1 MLVAVK
7 INQEWLRAEILFKL
21 GNMSDTM
28 AGLGL
33 DFLVKLVDI
42 GKVDVV
48 NIRCMRILEKCFP
61 TLPVQVV
68 TFLTSH
74 CPQPS
79 PGNIVLQALQVKLL
93 GVERHNEATKVIL
106 QQLCLGKVVVG
117 HVIKR
122 EMDSVY
128 LILYD
133 TSLEC
138 DVNININVML
148 EKNLKELS

>member
-21 GNMSDTM
+21 GNMSDTR

-68 TFLTSH
+68 TFLPSH
-74 CPQPS
+74 C
-79 PGNIVLQALQVKLL
+79 
-93 GVERHNEATKVIL
+93 H
-106 QQLCLGKVVVG
+106 
-117 HVIKR
+117 H
-122 EMDSVY
+122 
-128 LILYD
+128 
-133 TSLEC
+133 
-138 DVNININVML
+138 
-148 EKNLKELS
+148 